1 MDKYK
6 EILEQPQRKSIWQ
19 AALYIRLSKEDGDK
33 QESYSVTSQREIL
46 KEYLKQHPDIDF
58 FDFYIDDGWSG
69 TNFDRPGFQ
78 RMMADIY
85 DGKVNCVIVKDLS
98 RFGRNYTDAG
108 HYLDDVFTRLQVRF
122 ISLNNGVDSIS
133 NSMNAATKCITVGV
147 QNVINESV
155 AATTSVN
162 VRGTLNVS
170 RKQGKFIGSFPTY
183 GYLKNPVDHHKLI
196 IDEEIAP
203 IVRQIYKLSL
213 IHI

>member
-6 EILEQPQRKSIWQ
+6 EILEQPHRKNIWQ

-46 KEYLKQHPDIDF
+46 KEYLKQHSDIALV
-58 FDFYIDDGWSG
+58 DFYIDDGWSG

-122 ISLNNGVDSIS
+122 ISLNNGVD
-133 NSMNAATKCITVGV
+133 AV
-147 QNVINESV
+147 EY
-155 AATTSVN
+155 ATT
-162 VRGTLNVS
+162 R
-170 RKQGKFIGSFPTY
+170 I
-183 GYLKNPVDHHKLI
+183 
-196 IDEEIAP
+196 
-203 IVRQIYKLSL
+203 
-213 IHI
+213 